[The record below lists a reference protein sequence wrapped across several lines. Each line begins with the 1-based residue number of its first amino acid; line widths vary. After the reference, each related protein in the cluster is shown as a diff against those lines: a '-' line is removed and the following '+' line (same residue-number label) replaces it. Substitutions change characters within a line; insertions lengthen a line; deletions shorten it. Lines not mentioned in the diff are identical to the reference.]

1 MKPDVYYYTKD
12 KIINVNANFQGKPL
26 FFGPKH
32 STVLPERKALADLEF
47 KNRDASAVSD
57 EELWEDRVEYADF
70 AKKVLAACRDP
81 QVSYNQQIHSVVP
94 EIALELQSLRREQH
108 SDLEVFRRVRWA
120 GWDTYLKGYEW
131 ADLLTMTER
140 PDLSCGWKPSAGPQ
154 KKKQDHPDD
163 SDDGLEILTSND
175 QTRFL
180 RLPSDK
186 IRLATEITKL
196 VPIYLPR
203 EASHSRTTAEL
214 LTRFFKTSALD

>member
-57 EELWEDRVEYADF
+57 EELWEDRIEYADF

-108 SDLEVFRRVRWA
+108 SDLEVFWRDWQLGHQHELRQLTGLA
-120 GWDTYLKGYEW
+120 GMLH
-131 ADLLTMTER
+131 AAVVA
-140 PDLSCGWKPSAGPQ
+140 PSNFGAG
-154 KKKQDHPDD
+154 
-163 SDDGLEILTSND
+163 
-175 QTRFL
+175 
-180 RLPSDK
+180 
-186 IRLATEITKL
+186 
-196 VPIYLPR
+196 V
-203 EASHSRTTAEL
+203 
-214 LTRFFKTSALD
+214 